1 MKRSAK
7 PKTRHVARP
16 IFRITQEQ
24 LDNLLEGMPEIY
36 RGLVRN
42 AVETKTPLSASGLS
56 DRERIRVIWAFKK
69 ARESAS
75 LPQLIFHDLT
85 RISITQVQIF
95 DSAGAN

>member
-1 MKRSAK
+1 MKRCSK
-7 PKTRHVARP
+7 PKTRPVARP
-16 IFRITQEQ
+16 IYRISQEQ
-24 LDNLLEGMPEIY
+24 LDSLLEGMPKIY

-85 RISITQVQIF
+85 RITLIRPS
-95 DSAGAN
+95 SEKA

>member
-1 MKRSAK
+1 MR
-7 PKTRHVARP
+7 RP

-24 LDNLLEGMPEIY
+24 LNKLLDGMPEIY

-56 DRERIRVIWAFKK
+56 DRERIRVICAFKK
-69 ARESAS
+69 TRESAS

-85 RISITQVQIF
+85 RITISCSNPDET
-95 DSAGAN
+95 

>member
-1 MKRSAK
+1 MKRSAR
-7 PKTRHVARP
+7 PRTRPVPRP
-16 IFRITQEQ
+16 IFSITREQ
-24 LDNLLEGMPEIY
+24 LNNLLEGMPEIY

-42 AVETKTPLSASGLS
+42 AVEAQKPLSASGLS

-85 RISITQVQIF
+85 RISITCSNL
-95 DSAGAN
+95 DEM